1 MIGNEK
7 PDRKVNQIYAL
18 VAEDKNGL
26 EGIILTMPPM
36 MVSTLEN
43 ANRILSGSRE
53 AMAKEAREQGVKI
66 KLVRFVVAEIVEVIE

>member
-7 PDRKVNQIYAL
+7 PDRKINQVFTL

-43 ANRILSGSRE
+43 ANRILAGSRE
-53 AMAKEAREQGVKI
+53 AMIKEAKEHGVKI
-66 KLVRFVVAEIVEVIE
+66 KLVRFVVAETVEVIE